1 MKQKILILCVG
12 VMLGAALMSSGSAMA
27 AMQFTAA
34 PSTQSFYVDG
44 VKVELEAYVINGNNY
59 VKLRDIG
66 RAVDFGVTYDGRTN
80 SVQVDSTSPY
90 MEEVPA
96 PPLRPPPPAPQFQQG
111 PSRSRS
117 PMNPSAL

>member
-59 VKLRDIG
+59 IKLRDIG
-66 RAVDFGVTYDGRTN
+66 RAVDFGVTYEGEPT
-80 SVQVDSTSPY
+80 
-90 MEEVPA
+90 
-96 PPLRPPPPAPQFQQG
+96 
-111 PSRSRS
+111 PSR
-117 PMNPSAL
+117 